1 MHEIHRRILEINS
14 ARSALFVA
22 DEPARTRYRAR
33 HPTYLGAVKCMD
45 GRVLFP
51 VLTKTPLGIVYPY
64 RAIGGRPEVWW
75 PSFLGRVRAFVEQA
89 MRDGQRAVAFLTYH
103 HSESDPHLGCAG
115 WEFHTDAAR
124 AHADRLAADLSG
136 VFGDALVPIVANVET
151 DRDVLTLHGPSGDV
165 SGEAV
170 IGLDDD
176 GISAA
181 IGGAFPT
188 IDPGVRRDLVP
199 LLRGNALR
207 VEELRGEPKD
217 LDAKAHHE
225 RILAVGQGFDWLYQE
240 NLALIINDA
249 DPGLAASIAVAAA
262 ILRKN
267 LESAP
272 ADEEFTILT
281 CVPYQA
287 PGIDHR
293 QAVARARGLRDFASE
308 VVRRSEPELASCPRF
323 HALAGV
329 VWAPAKRFEPIL

>member
-1 MHEIHRRILEINS
+1 
-14 ARSALFVA
+14 
-22 DEPARTRYRAR
+22 
-33 HPTYLGAVKCMD
+33 MD

-51 VLTKTPLGIVYPY
+51 VLTKTPLGIVHPY

-89 MRDGQRAVAFLTYH
+89 MREGQRAVAFLTYH
-103 HSESDPHLGCAG
+103 HSESEPGLGCAG
-115 WEFHTDAAR
+115 WEFHTDAA
-124 AHADRLAADLSG
+124 HEHTDRLALQLTE

-151 DRDVLTLHGPSGDV
+151 DRDVLTLHGPAGDV

-170 IGLDDD
+170 IGLDDEA
-176 GISAA
+176 ISAA
-181 IGGAFPT
+181 IALAFPT

-207 VEELRGEPKD
+207 VSELRLEPKD

-249 DPGLAASIAVAAA
+249 DPGLASSIAVAAA

-267 LESAP
+267 LGRAP

-287 PGIDHR
+287 PGIDQR
-293 QAVARARGLRDFASE
+293 QAIARARGLRDFTLD
-308 VVRRSEPELASCPRF
+308 VVRRAEPELASSPRF
-323 HALAGV
+323 QALAGV
-329 VWAPAKRFEPIL
+329 VWAPAKRFEPIP